1 MLQCPECKKEF
12 TNNSTFCEECGIK
25 LVSGNSSIPTPS
37 KHTIFDKIEMSVFFR
52 FTRWYAWV
60 ILSLA
65 ILGFIAAI
73 IYLVPGISPLIKT
86 DINVS
91 PDEIKS
97 ALLAKKEG
105 KNPLEEGI
113 TNKKLDPELMARLDK
128 EIYELILLLPKKSQD
143 EEGVER
149 LRGAIKGRIARYPSM
164 KEKVKTLKE
173 LKIALP
179 KFVET
184 EKVEAFNI
192 YFNLKTEKENAIALG
207 RTEAL
212 IKIAT
217 AGTTCFAFIMTIS
230 VISLILV
237 LLAIERNTRKQKQ
250 SC

>member
-1 MLQCPECKKEF
+1 MGSSL
-12 TNNSTFCEECGIK
+12 
-25 LVSGNSSIPTPS
+25 SGDSI
-37 KHTIFDKIEMSVFFR
+37 
-52 FTRWYAWV
+52 
-60 ILSLA
+60 
-65 ILGFIAAI
+65 
-73 IYLVPGISPLIKT
+73 PGISPLIKT

-250 SC
+250 SCWKL